1 MSRVGI
7 FGQIS
12 EINDHLF
19 LSGAGVLRPEKLKQ
33 KGITCIINVTI
44 EEPSTNL
51 SGIECVRI
59 RIEDSPYSRLDNYF
73 DLAADKIR
81 SIRDRGGKTLV
92 HCVAGVSRSAT
103 LCIVYLVKYERMSL
117 RQAFHYVKSARPIVR
132 PNLGFWQQMADYE
145 RKLRGHVTVTMIP
158 VEGSPFAFP
167 DVYSQD
173 LRKHILSNPGPPQHD
188 SSLIALQKRLRER
201 EQQRENSNAAASVR
215 AIPIQLINT
224 SNNSTINNN
233 SSASRLRQNYPLQTF
248 SSNQRR
254 NGGLDSS
261 LRHRHSSS
269 AFPSRSTQNQQNS
282 ATINSSIPWR
292 FSSLLSPAPGR
303 RSAAGFSNGGNRGET
318 GLFGMPS
325 LFQQQQK
332 ASIFPAF

>member
-33 KGITCIINVTI
+33 KGITCIINATI
-44 EEPSTNL
+44 EEPTTNL
-51 SGIECVRI
+51 SGIDCVRI

-81 SIRDRGGKTLV
+81 SIRERGGKTLV

-103 LCIVYLVKYERMSL
+103 LCIVYLIKYERMSL
-117 RQAFHYVKSARPIVR
+117 RQSYHYVKSSRPIIR
-132 PNLGFWQQMADYE
+132 PNLGFWQQMVDYE
-145 RKLRGHVTVTMIP
+145 RKLRGHSTVTMIP

-173 LRKHILSNPGPPQHD
+173 LRKHILTNPGPPQHD
-188 SSLIALQKRLRER
+188 STLIALQKRLRER
-201 EQQRENSNAAASVR
+201 EQQRENSNAAAAAR
-215 AIPIQLINT
+215 ATLIPIQLVNTT
-224 SNNSTINNN
+224 SNGN
-233 SSASRLRQNYPLQTF
+233 SSSLASRL
-248 SSNQRR
+248 SSSTNQRR
-254 NGGLDSS
+254 NNGLDSS

-269 AFPSRSTQNQQNS
+269 ALPSRSTQNTNQQNS
-282 ATINSSIPWR
+282 SINSTFPWR
-292 FSSLLSPAPGR
+292 VSSLLSPAPGR
-303 RSAAGFSNGGNRGET
+303 RSAAGFSNGRGET

-325 LFQQQQK
+325 LFQQQQQQ
-332 ASIFPAF
+332 SLFPAF

>member
-33 KGITCIINVTI
+33 KGITCIINATI
-44 EEPSTNL
+44 EEPTTNL
-51 SGIECVRI
+51 SGIDCVRI

-81 SIRDRGGKTLV
+81 SIRERGGKTLV

-103 LCIVYLVKYERMSL
+103 LCIVYLIKYERMSL
-117 RQAFHYVKSARPIVR
+117 RQAYHYVKSSRPIIR

-145 RKLRGHVTVTMIP
+145 RKLRGHSTVTMIP
-158 VEGSPFAFP
+158 VEGSPFSFP

-173 LRKHILSNPGPPQHD
+173 LRKHILTNPGPPQHD
-188 SSLIALQKRLRER
+188 STLIALQKRLRER
-201 EQQRENSNAAASVR
+201 EQQRESSNAAAAAR
-215 AIPIQLINT
+215 ATLIPIQLINT
-224 SNNSTINNN
+224 TSNGN
-233 SSASRLRQNYPLQTF
+233 SSSLASRLS

-254 NGGLDSS
+254 NNGLDSS

-269 AFPSRSTQNQQNS
+269 ALPSRSTQHNS
-282 ATINSSIPWR
+282 STTSINSTFPWR
-292 FSSLLSPAPGR
+292 VS
-303 RSAAGFSNGGNRGET
+303 
-318 GLFGMPS
+318 
-325 LFQQQQK
+325 
-332 ASIFPAF
+332 